1 MTEWEWDNT
10 EADTDAEDT
19 LELRLRGAVAA
30 LGKSEQGLSFLRWLL
45 DEAGVFRQDF
55 VQDEKLAAWH
65 AGRRKLGLQVFS
77 LCAAENLANI
87 ILAGEYQQ

>member
-1 MTEWEWDNT
+1 MTEWDRT
-10 EADTDAEDT
+10 EADTDAENT
-19 LELRLRGAVAA
+19 REIRLRGAVAA

-65 AGRRKLGLQVFS
+65 AGRRKLGLQVFA

-87 ILAGEYQQ
+87 ILAE